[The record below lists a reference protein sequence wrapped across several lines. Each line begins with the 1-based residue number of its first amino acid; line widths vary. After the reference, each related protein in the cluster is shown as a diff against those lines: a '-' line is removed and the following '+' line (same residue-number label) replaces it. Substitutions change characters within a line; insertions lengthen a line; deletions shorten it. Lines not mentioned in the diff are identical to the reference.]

1 MISATYYI
9 EIPDAPQA
17 GEYTT
22 RTAADGMSHLV
33 NVFTAAADIDPQPAA
48 AVTLT
53 LQRPLTEPRV
63 IARWEGTPASILA
76 ELHVA
81 GTQL

>member
-1 MISATYYI
+1 
-9 EIPDAPQA
+9 
-17 GEYTT
+17 
-22 RTAADGMSHLV
+22 MSHLV
-33 NVFTAAADIDPQPAA
+33 NVFTAATDIDPPPAA

-53 LQRPLTEPRV
+53 LQRLTDPRV